1 MVLAKKMDDLR
12 VRLRKLLK
20 KHFGYD
26 HFRPLQEDI
35 LVDYLSGKDVFT
47 LLPTGGGKSLCY
59 QLAALARDGLTVVV
73 SPLISLM
80 KDQVDSLDAGGIPAT
95 FMNSTITKSQSR
107 ERWAGLYSGRYKLLY
122 VAPERL
128 LLDGF
133 VENLKEW
140 NVTGFAIDEAHCI
153 SEWGHDF
160 RPEYRRLSDLRRHFP
175 DTPFIALTA
184 TATDR
189 VRSDIV
195 QQLKLK
201 TPDIFIASFNRDNL
215 TYRVVPR
222 ASAYSQVLKII
233 RDRNG
238 ESGIVYCH
246 SRKTAD
252 SLSEKLVRD
261 GIRALP
267 YHAGLTNKQRAS
279 NQEQFIRDEIQ
290 VVCAT
295 IAFGMGVNKPNVRF
309 VIHHDLPKNIESYY
323 QETGRAGRDG
333 LPSEC
338 ILLFNASD
346 IVKYQVFIDEK
357 SPQEQ
362 LIAKKQL
369 QQIVHYAESRFC
381 RRAVLLEYFS
391 EKYPEHNCR
400 NCDNCLAPRD
410 TFDGTIDA
418 KKFLSCVFR
427 ISQKSSFQVGINHL
441 AEVLTGADTEKI
453 RKWGHNDI
461 STYGIGKD
469 RSRLEWAAIARELIR
484 LGYIRQN
491 VERFNTIELTSDGL
505 SFLKSKEVQ
514 LELTKPPQSVAPRVP
529 RNSKGHIACDEELF
543 QRLRDLRKN
552 LADDLDVPAYII
564 FSDVA
569 LRHMARDYPASPDE
583 FLEIPGVGEKKLDD
597 FGEDFMNE
605 IAEFLEDHNRQNFD

>member
-1 MVLAKKMDDLR
+1 MDDLR

-26 HFRPLQEDI
+26 NFRPLQEDI

-95 FMNSTITKSQSR
+95 FMNSTITKPQSR
-107 ERWAGLYSGRYKLLY
+107 ERWAGLYAGRYKLLY

-140 NVTGFAIDEAHCI
+140 NVSGFAIDEAHCI

-189 VRSDIV
+189 VRSDII

-215 TYRVVPR
+215 TYRVIPR
-222 ASAYSQVLKII
+222 ASAYSQVLKIV
-233 RDRNG
+233 RDRPG

-252 SLSEKLVRD
+252 SLAEKLSRD

-279 NQEQFIRDEIQ
+279 HQEQFIRDEIQ

-346 IVKYQVFIDEK
+346 IVKYQVFIEEK

-362 LIAKKQL
+362 LVAKKTT
-369 QQIVHYAESRFC
+369 
-381 RRAVLLEYFS
+381 
-391 EKYPEHNCR
+391 P
-400 NCDNCLAPRD
+400 
-410 TFDGTIDA
+410 TDGP
-418 KKFLSCVFR
+418 LC
-427 ISQKSSFQVGINHL
+427 
-441 AEVLTGADTEKI
+441 
-453 RKWGHNDI
+453 
-461 STYGIGKD
+461 
-469 RSRLEWAAIARELIR
+469 
-484 LGYIRQN
+484 
-491 VERFNTIELTSDGL
+491 
-505 SFLKSKEVQ
+505 
-514 LELTKPPQSVAPRVP
+514 
-529 RNSKGHIACDEELF
+529 
-543 QRLRDLRKN
+543 
-552 LADDLDVPAYII
+552 
-564 FSDVA
+564 
-569 LRHMARDYPASPDE
+569 
-583 FLEIPGVGEKKLDD
+583 
-597 FGEDFMNE
+597 
-605 IAEFLEDHNRQNFD
+605 